1 MDGSEQIDP
10 PEVAKKEKKIKKNKK
25 DGIKIVS
32 TMFRNLM
39 SNHLQISAL
48 ADRKAGLLVSI
59 NALIISIMTSFLVHE
74 FTANPRLLIPTCLL
88 VAVCLLTITFALL
101 ATRPT
106 INPLPKNLESEN
118 NPKIDLLFFG
128 DYIQLPVE
136 QYKTAMKEMMA
147 DDAQLH
153 DTMIEN
159 IYAQGTIIKKKY
171 RLLKTAY
178 TIFIVGFPVAVI
190 SYLITLYF
198 NG

>member
-1 MDGSEQIDP
+1 
-10 PEVAKKEKKIKKNKK
+10 
-25 DGIKIVS
+25 
-32 TMFRNLM
+32 MFRNLM

-74 FTANPRLLIPTCLL
+74 FSANPSLLIPTCLL

-101 ATRPT
+101 STRPT
-106 INPLPKNLESEN
+106 VKPLRKNLEQDN

-128 DYIQLPVE
+128 DYVQLTVE
-136 QYKTAMKEMMA
+136 QYKTAVKEMMA
-147 DDAQLH
+147 NESHIH

-171 RLLKTAY
+171 GLLKIAY
-178 TIFIVGFPVAVI
+178 TIFIFGFPVAVI